1 MHIDNFIES
10 FDYKEIEIRKYRIV
24 VLALIL
30 SLLLFLLFNR
40 KIINYY
46 QGEIII
52 ENDKI
57 VTIINIE
64 DFKEIKEKNIIN
76 IERTTFTYLIEKLE
90 NILINENNYIKATFK
105 INEFPKDKLIN
116 NNIIEYKIIKDENN
130 IFKIIFNL
138 IKGDD

>member
-64 DFKEIKEKNIIN
+64 DFKEIKEKNKIN

-90 NILINENNYIKATFK
+90 NILINENKYIKATFK